1 MTDAVRNVTIL
12 LNIKP
17 GDINKPDMSWLTQA
31 TEDAKSLTKDVNSLT
46 DVIGNMRKET
56 TEMVKTQEEA
66 ARVDRELIDGQKDLL
81 TVTTD
86 TLNKTID
93 AKKREAQEEIRIETE
108 TVRQIEEI
116 RRPLREP
123 RQVRPLTEPDG
134 KVPGVLGGKQRSASG
149 FDFSDVSSAIEKQID
164 DNFDKFEANEKKKT
178 ELALREIAERA
189 EAARQAEE
197 DLPKHWRNTLL
208 NAGQATA
215 SVARYISHMRM
226 LKAVGGDSL
235 EDMAKK
241 FMTVQSRV
249 EMIAASTSAFTN
261 FGTML
266 DGLKQVGAATE
277 KVVAQQLAL
286 GQATSVSQSIT
297 MKLARS
303 AAEIAPLVAP
313 AQMIFTGITASIVAA
328 DIAMDLFS
336 DAGVSAREQQEKMLK
351 LFDEQLDKVI
361 KKLNEETKIIEQQN
375 NLLQTQWDIRELIA
389 GDAGMGATELDQRN
403 QEMRA
408 QQDAESEQKLRQ
420 QTEQMFADKM
430 NQNQKQRQAEIQ
442 AQREAL
448 QQQIEFSDAF
458 IASGEADASVIQ
470 RNEDLRRQQRENEEK
485 QRQLDHE
492 TGKFNRR
499 ELQNANIQNG
509 QIADFDGFMTHANNL
524 PANERTA
531 FLGLTAGIMSENNQ
545 AIIAQ
550 QREADNKAK
559 QAEQRAQREQAEM
572 DRQQREM
579 DQERATA
586 ERYGMA
592 DSQWRVQ
599 EAQREMQAFQTAA
612 TPELREE
619 AAQAAMQ
626 LLQGGNGQANLMT
639 PEMQAELGLGAAAN
653 PDLVMSMME
662 DASTFTDDERNQYQ
676 EQLATS
682 NAALVEA
689 RDQAKAM
696 RTLAKDLKAILEE
709 NKRQLDALQRA
720 IENRDLN

>member
-1 MTDAVRNVTIL
+1 MTDAIRNVTIL

-17 GDINKPDMSWLTQA
+17 GDITKPDMSWLTQA

-375 NLLQTQWDIRELIA
+375 NVLQTQWDIRELIA

-599 EAQREMQAFQTAA
+599 QAQQEMQMFQRAA
-612 TPELREE
+612 TPEDREQ
-619 AAQAAMQ
+619 AAQNAMQ
-626 LLQGGNGQANLMT
+626 LLQGGNGQSNLMT

-696 RTLAKDLKAILEE
+696 GILAKDLKAILEE
-709 NKRQLDALQRA
+709 NKKQLEALQRA